1 MEKPAYSKETGMYL
15 SAASHTYT
23 HRCLPKLTNTQRR
36 ALSISNVTII
46 AGNGL
51 SYVVIAA
58 IRLIDHKI
66 NNESSPTSSSISRL
80 FSIQFHLRFFLLKQH
95 SR

>member
-15 SAASHTYT
+15 GVINMSYT

-36 ALSISNVTII
+36 ALSVSNVTII
-46 AGNGL
+46 AGYGL
-51 SYVVIAA
+51 SDVVIAA
-58 IRLIDHKI
+58 ILLIDHKI
-66 NNESSPTSSSISRL
+66 NNESSLTSASISRL
-80 FSIQFHLRFFLLKQH
+80 LSIPFYLRFFLLKQH